1 MPNVIFGDYEY
12 TDGAMDYLK
21 AKMLA
26 LAFPVNNHVDKAQNE
41 KAKAWE
47 KV

>member
-12 TDGAMDYLK
+12 KDGAIDYLK

-26 LAFPVNNHVDKAQNE
+26 ITFPVINHVDKAQNE
-41 KAKAWE
+41 KAIAWE